1 MWELFSASGK
11 HPIKCAMMLATTF
24 GSLEYVHMYVE
35 EESPIEPV
43 SSKASYTTHEYDGV
57 AAYLLASFNDKL
69 GSPLSRT
76 LLIAHRERKGKKGEY
91 PWKGMEHKVCYWSR
105 MDFGGERQIYKFSLL
120 YSDLS
125 RL

>member
-69 GSPLSRT
+69 ASPFSICPMFHSSKRG
-76 LLIAHRERKGKKGEY
+76 GKRGA
-91 PWKGMEHKVCYWSR
+91 
-105 MDFGGERQIYKFSLL
+105 
-120 YSDLS
+120 
-125 RL
+125 